1 MKAEDEL
8 LAKSA
13 SRLSTLLNMKAPEII
28 IFREIGILSRRC
40 CQWIEANEDEL
51 LSHREHG

>member
-13 SRLSTLLNMKAPEII
+13 SRLSSLLKLQAPEIL

-40 CQWIEANEDEL
+40 CLWIEANEAEL
-51 LSHREHG
+51 LSHREQG